1 MEQLYVLGTGNATSV
16 RSFNTCFALKEGNDF
31 LLTDT
36 GGGNSLLLRLDEMGI
51 SLRDIHH
58 VFLSH
63 AHMDHCLG
71 ALWIIRVLSVPMAKG
86 EYTEPLYFYGH
97 REVLDVLDSMCRM
110 MLRPKFY
117 KMIGRFIF
125 FVPVKDG
132 ERRRIAGWDVM
143 FFDIGS
149 KKTLQYGYH
158 LTLHSGRTLV
168 FAGDE
173 PMKRKTRETARGAD
187 WLLREVLCCHAE
199 QERFHAYEK
208 KHDTVKEA
216 CEQAAELGVKHVVL
230 WHVEDQTKK
239 TVRKEKYLAEGAQW
253 LAGWE
258 NPPELYVPDDGD
270 VIAL

>member
-1 MEQLYVLGTGNATSV
+1 MEQLYVLGTGNATSI
-16 RSFNTCFALKEGNDF
+16 RSFNTCFALKEGDDL

-51 SLRDIHH
+51 PLRDIHH

-230 WHVEDQTKK
+230 WHVEDQTEK

-270 VIAL
+270 VITL